1 MNSCTERK
9 SVTCTGMH
17 TSLIRIELFCVL
29 QNSPLGET
37 SIRNLKST
45 TEQISHPT
53 GPASSSSVMNVDPIQ
68 NACALAAKPC
78 VNVSG
83 HNTELNTVPLNITN
97 VEDIESVGNIR
108 RMSAG
113 IYQEGR
119 VMWLDTKVNL
129 KAHIYALVILSGN
142 SQLNVEKDFFFSL
155 SESHFRMLTKG
166 LLKI

>member
-1 MNSCTERK
+1 
-9 SVTCTGMH
+9 
-17 TSLIRIELFCVL
+17 
-29 QNSPLGET
+29 
-37 SIRNLKST
+37 
-45 TEQISHPT
+45 
-53 GPASSSSVMNVDPIQ
+53 MNVDPIQ
-68 NACALAAKPC
+68 NACARAAKPC

-83 HNTELNTVPLNITN
+83 HNTELNTVPLNITI

-142 SQLNVEKDFFFSL
+142 SQLNVEKDFFSVFLRVILGCSPKVCLRYNHSRSNVYKWFKDIIHFL
-155 SESHFRMLTKG
+155 SCGFAVLEHVASKMKLNDDKE
-166 LLKI
+166 LKNYNKLSF